1 MPHSAPQNRKNILIT
16 DVGSYLGKSLAE
28 YFLSRNHSVFG
39 LRRSHVDPS
48 LLANRS
54 FTLLDLDLNQPIPS
68 HLPPFELICFLITEK
83 PLDKELFGYYTLPH
97 DLNNTIA
104 YSKNNGNKLFIFA
117 PKNQPADLQDFLV
130 RDVENKDLIT
140 LFILGDLY
148 GPGMNLNEPGL
159 LTQIISQAISSDRI
173 VLANE
178 GQDYIY
184 PSYIFDVT
192 SHVGK
197 ILIQKGTQVE
207 YLISSEPQTSLNMA
221 YEIQKIAFT
230 NHHKDYR
237 LFFQGPQSTSQ
248 PPSLHQLPIMPAGS
262 SLHVGL
268 KSTINFFAD
277 HPVSRQS
284 QAKAQSPVPAAQTP
298 IAAYKLKTAEITKP
312 PDNSPKIRKITQ
324 KWRISGKSPFKMAS
338 VGIIAVLLLFFVK
351 TSTDLLFGL
360 SHLKSAKK
368 ALSGSNLQKAESEA
382 QKAAMS
388 FESASVSIE
397 KLLYPASFIFR
408 SQIESLNS
416 NLTALS
422 KSASALSSLAAAAS
436 SLSQNINLIVSA
448 KPDAKPL
455 DLETPVINFQ
465 KAYLESSQA
474 QKLLEVYSLPFM
486 SAQTQSLREAN
497 AQSVQIAGIGSA
509 IVHLIADFTGTAENR
524 TYLMLLQNN
533 MELRP
538 GGGFIGS
545 IGLVEFE
552 KGRLKNISVDDVYNL
567 DGQLQEKI
575 EPPKELKDKLGVDRF
590 YLRDSNWTPDFQ
602 LNSQTARD
610 FYKKE
615 TGKTVDGVI
624 ALDLT
629 LMQKLLNIIGPVKL
643 ADYDEEITGE
653 NLFEKGEFHSEI
665 GFFPGSTQKKDF
677 FSALTKNVIE
687 ELVKDLSSPSDS
699 ASPLAILGTFHEG
712 ISQKHLMFSF
722 DDPQLTSY
730 LTVNGLNNTLT
741 PTGFDPG
748 DDSRETRDFLAISEA
763 NIGANKVN
771 RYIGRSIDFE
781 MTIGRDADLLGTL
794 NITYTNNSQAETWP
808 GGKYANFIRLYL
820 PAGTSLEDF
829 VLDPPLPPQAPPTP
843 APVRRT
849 RVIEEPPLEEGD
861 VKVTAQGNLT
871 VFSVFVEIP
880 VKSTKTVTFKY
891 RVHKNIKLETA
902 PTYHLYVQ
910 KQPGTEKDPF
920 TLTFNLP
927 NYLTVKSINGKEA
940 EGQNIKITSDLA
952 TDRQFEIEIAKK

>member
-28 YFLSRNHSVFG
+28 YFLSRNHSIFG

-48 LLANRS
+48 LLSHRS

-68 HLPPFELICFLITEK
+68 HLPSFELICFLMTQN
-83 PLDKELFGYYTLPH
+83 PLNKELFGYYTLPH

-104 YSKNNGNKLFIFA
+104 YSKNNGNKLLIFA
-117 PKNQPADLQDFLV
+117 PLNQPVDLHDFLV
-130 RDVENKDLIT
+130 RDIENKDLAT
-140 LFILGDLY
+140 LFLLGDVY
-148 GPGMNLNEPGL
+148 GPGMDLKEPGL
-159 LTQIISQAISSDRI
+159 LSQIISQAVSSDKI

-197 ILIQKGTQVE
+197 VLIQKGGHVE
-207 YLISSEPQTSLNMA
+207 YLISSEPQSSLNIA

-230 NHHKDYR
+230 NHHKDYH
-237 LFFQGPQSTSQ
+237 LFFQGPQSAPQSQ
-248 PPSLHQLPIMPAGS
+248 SLHQLQIIPSGT
-262 SLHVGL
+262 SLQVGL
-268 KSTINFFAD
+268 KSTIHFFAE
-277 HPVSRQS
+277 HPVSQQPQTKV
-284 QAKAQSPVPAAQTP
+284 QAPASVVSTRISP
-298 IAAYKLKTAEITKP
+298 YKLKTAELNKP
-312 PDNSPKIRKITQ
+312 ADNSGKIRKITR
-324 KWRISGKSPFKMAS
+324 KWQFSGKSPLKLAS
-338 VGIIAVLLLFFVK
+338 AGIAAIILLFFIK
-351 TSTDLLFGL
+351 TSADLLIGL

-368 ALSGSNLQKAESEA
+368 AVSGANLQKTESEA
-382 QKAAMS
+382 QKAAES
-388 FESASVSIE
+388 LESASVNIE
-397 KLLYPASFIFR
+397 KLLYPASFIFS
-408 SQIESLNS
+408 SQVESINS
-416 NLTALS
+416 NLTAAS
-422 KSASALSSLAAAAS
+422 KSASAFSSLAAAAFG
-436 SLSQNINLIVSA
+436 LSQNISLIVSENPSL
-448 KPDAKPL
+448 KSL

-465 KAYLESSQA
+465 KAYQESSQA
-474 QKLLEVYSLPFM
+474 QKLLEVYSLPFFT
-486 SAQTQSLREAN
+486 AQSQSLLNAN
-497 AQSVQIAGIGSA
+497 VKSVQIAGIGSA
-509 IVHLIADFTGTAENR
+509 LVHLIADFTGTAENR

-545 IGLVEFE
+545 IGLIEFE
-552 KGRLKNISVDDVYNL
+552 KGRLKSISVDDVYNL

-629 LMQKLLNIIGPVKL
+629 LMQKLINVIGPIKL
-643 ADYDEEITGE
+643 EDYDEQITGDD
-653 NLFEKGEFHSEI
+653 LFEKGEFHSEI

-677 FSALTKNVIE
+677 FSALTKNVVEKLIHN
-687 ELVKDLSSPSDS
+687 LSSPSDS
-699 ASPLAILGTFHEG
+699 ISSLAILETIHEG

-730 LTVNGLNNTLT
+730 LTVNRLNNTLT
-741 PTGFDPG
+741 PVSFDPI

-771 RYIGRSIDFE
+771 RYIERNISYE

-794 NITYTNNSQAETWP
+794 KITYTNNSQAETWP
-808 GGKYANFIRLYL
+808 GGKYANFLRLYL
-820 PAGTSLEDF
+820 PSGTSLENF
-829 VLDPPLPPQAPPTP
+829 STYPPLPPKPPPSP
-843 APVRRT
+843 APSRRT

-861 VKVTAQGNLT
+861 FKVTSQGNLT
-871 VFSVFVEIP
+871 VVAVYIEVPI
-880 VKSTKTVTFKY
+880 KSAKTVTFKY

-927 NYLTVKSINGKEA
+927 NYLKVLSVNGKEA

-952 TDRQFEIEIAKK
+952 TDRQFEIEVAKK